1 MLQIPERLLRDRYW
15 RGMLYL
21 FSEHHKLN
29 RCFTTEYFDFD
40 DGIVNVK
47 ALKEKAKPWSDSE
60 KFMLDLAMHLFNPNN
75 KVDLS
80 GMDYLDEQNKQLAIE
95 AIGMRYA

>member
-1 MLQIPERLLRDRYW
+1 MKIPEHLLKDRYW

-29 RCFTTEYFDFD
+29 RYFTTEYFDFD
-40 DGIVNVK
+40 SGIVKVK
-47 ALKEKAKPWSDSE
+47 LLKEKSKPWSDSE
-60 KFMLDLAMHLFNPNN
+60 KFMLDLALHLFNPTN

-80 GMDYLDEQNKQLAIE
+80 GMDFLDEQNVQLAIE
-95 AIGMRYA
+95 AIQMRYA